1 MIIDYGEYWRA
12 TCYIDGFYGQNYL
25 SFIVTH
31 GVKVF
36 DSIDVQ
42 YRRDSE
48 NVAYRRNSESVTF
61 YRNSN

>member
-1 MIIDYGEYWRA
+1 MIIDYGEYWRT

-25 SFIVTH
+25 SVIVIY

-48 NVAYRRNSESVTF
+48 NVVYRRNSE
-61 YRNSN
+61 